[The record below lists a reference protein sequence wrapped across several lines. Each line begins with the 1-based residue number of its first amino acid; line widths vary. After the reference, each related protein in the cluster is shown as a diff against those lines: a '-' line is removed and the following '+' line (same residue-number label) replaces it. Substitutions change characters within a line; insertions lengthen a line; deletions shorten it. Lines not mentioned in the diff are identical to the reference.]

1 MAAYT
6 KERGES
12 GVETDGIETLR
23 ATYKGRGRDPLFF
36 GEDIKVAQSTDG
48 GDNDLDSV
56 IEEIADA
63 EDATRTIANGAKT
76 VADANQYAID
86 KLRHLTRDLHAIED
100 EGAWE
105 DAADSDG
112 DLYVALS
119 SVNPDTFTDATFDNG
134 GASVTI
140 PSNADHGVYVRLP
153 IAADHASFRVAFGTD
168 FGRSKAG
175 NLWVRMAISAP
186 SDTYQYWWADGFTN
200 FSGGT
205 VKLQKL
211 DSTTAATRFD
221 GDLADGAVS
230 TSKLAAGAVATGK
243 VADGAITRP
252 KLSSTLLTEIDDA
265 ANNAVVWHDLWELA
279 ADTTAVDAGTL
290 VNVETFRLTDLTVG
304 VPYEIVLNATFTVTD
319 LHSATNTN
327 NVHPILVFDGTSYD
341 LADKV
346 DIDGYS
352 AQDLTFRTEPLTIW
366 PTAGT
371 HDVILQLDSSRA
383 AGFTFIVKSGAKFLI
398 GQGVGATSQ
407 QRTLYDHDEF
417 PEEDDHEVNDIVAVN
432 DGFYKLGVTD
442 DTEPNVYEGNVGS
455 IVFRTTNGEDWNG
468 VIGPNHPNGFNT
480 DGGWTVNPGNS
491 AEYLIASNQRRI
503 RFAVREDAYET
514 AKGSA
519 FVSSDLLAIKV
530 RYPTSGEPDEEV
542 VCAYYGR
549 YTRNVNGADTAFLQ
563 FGHRNSVDDGNFN
576 LYTEEAESRIEC
588 EFFTVDSNGA
598 ATTTPFLTHGVGVKH
613 WVQWPSTDPNGQAIQ
628 ALALARGNQSRLD
641 ALDVQVDGTA
651 DPIHSVRYDDTT
663 ALLAPTAGNAGAFAV
678 SETFN
683 DIQAADLMVIDWTQ
697 AEHLNHHDEHVLPG
711 SSTEAGRMYVNASQF
726 DNSEF
731 NGEVLYALEKALQDN
746 GTPDELNSWIVLSFV
761 WNSPNLVVGLHLQQG
776 GTRSNRN
783 LKPRP
788 GFSVTVRIFRNAN
801 ILTATVGSLH
811 SKVTQIEATLAGPSI
826 RKGDLLGTVTGKSSG
841 NLEAQ
846 PWTDPH
852 DNVTQFNSTG
862 GGWSDWLEMSV
873 HDFMTLGTGIG
884 LILEVANTGVT
895 TQFSQIYVPWSDLW
909 GDRQSF
915 GGFWRSTGTADND
928 RIIVEGQVSSGKA
941 RIRVACAG
949 ADDDGSLSVYL
960 AR

>member
-1 MAAYT
+1 MTNFT
-6 KERGES
+6 KDRSDADVKKYRGTLKS
-12 GVETDGIETLR
+12 NGVEPL
-23 ATYKGRGRDPLFF
+23 TYGA
-36 GEDIKVAQSTDG
+36 DIQVDQSTEDG
-48 GDNDLDSV
+48 QTDLDSV
-56 IEEIADA
+56 LDEIADA

-76 VADANQYAID
+76 TADANQYAVD
-86 KLRHLTRDLHAIED
+86 TLRHLTRDLHAIE
-100 EGAWE
+100 GPVAWE

-112 DLYVALS
+112 DLHVALS
-119 SVNPDTFTDATFDNG
+119 SVNPNTFTDATFDNG

-153 IAADHASFRVAFGTD
+153 IAADHASYRVAFGTD

-175 NLWVRMAISAP
+175 NLWVRMAIAST
-186 SDTYQYWWADGFTN
+186 STTYQYWWADGFTN

-211 DSTTAATRFD
+211 AATTAATRFD
-221 GDLADGAVS
+221 GELPDGSVDAD
-230 TSKLAAGAVATGK
+230 KLANGSVGTGK
-243 VADGAITRP
+243 LANGSVTRP
-252 KLSSTLLTEIDDA
+252 KLSATLLAEIDDA
-265 ANNAVVWHDLWELA
+265 ANNAVVWRDLWDLT
-279 ADTTAVDAGTL
+279 ADTAAVDSGTL
-290 VNVETFRLTDLTVG
+290 VNVETFRLTGLVVG
-304 VPYEIVLNATFTVTD
+304 VPYEVVLNATFTITD
-319 LHSATNTN
+319 LHSPDNTN
-327 NVHPILVFDGTSYD
+327 NLRPVVVFDGVSYN
-341 LADKV
+341 LAGNT
-346 DIDGYS
+346 DINSYS
-352 AQDLTFRTEPLTIW
+352 AQDLTLQTDPLTIW
-366 PTAGT
+366 PTAGA
-371 HDVILQLDSSRA
+371 HDLILQLDSSRA
-383 AGFTFIVKSGAKFLI
+383 AGFTFIAKAGSKFLI
-398 GQGVGATSQ
+398 GQGVGASSQ
-407 QRTLYDHDEF
+407 QRALYDHDEF
-417 PEEDDHEVNDIVAVN
+417 PDVDNHEAEEIVAVE

-442 DTEPNVYEGNVGS
+442 GTEPDLFEGNVGS

-491 AEYLIASNQRRI
+491 AEYVIASNQRRI

-530 RYPTSGEPDEEV
+530 SYPTSGESAEEV

-576 LYTEEAESRIEC
+576 LYTEEAESRIQC
-588 EFFTVDSNGA
+588 KFFTVDSNGA
-598 ATTTPFLTHGVGVKH
+598 ATTTPFLTHTVALKH
-613 WVQWPSTDPNGQAIQ
+613 WLQWPSTDPNGQAIQ
-628 ALALARGNQSRLD
+628 ALALARGNQARLD

-651 DPIHSVRYDDTT
+651 DPIHSVHYDDTT
-663 ALLAPTAGNAGAFAV
+663 ALTAPTAGNAGDFAV

-711 SSTEAGRMYVNASQF
+711 SSTTAGRMYVNASQF

-731 NGEVLYALEKALQDN
+731 NGEILYALEKALQDN
-746 GTPDELNSWIVLSFV
+746 GSPDELNSWIVLSLV
-761 WNSPNLVVGLHLQQG
+761 WNSPNLQVGLHLQQG
-776 GTRSNRN
+776 GPRNNRN

-811 SKVTQIEATLAGPSI
+811 SKVAQIEETLAGPSI
-826 RKGDLLGTVTGKSSG
+826 RKGDRLGTVTGKSSG

-846 PWTDPH
+846 PWTNAH
-852 DNVTQFNSTG
+852 DDVTQLDSTG
-862 GGWSDWLEMSV
+862 GGWSDWLEMDV
-873 HDFMTLGTGIG
+873 HEFMTLGTGLG
-884 LILEVANTGVT
+884 LILEMERTGVT
-895 TQFSQIYVPWSDLW
+895 DQFSQIYVPWADLW

-915 GGFWRSTGTADND
+915 GGFWRNSGTADND
-928 RIIVEGQVSSGKA
+928 RIIVEGQVASGKA
-941 RIRVACAG
+941 RIRVACSG
-949 ADDDGSLSVYL
+949 ADDDGSMNVYL

>member
-6 KERGES
+6 KNPDDD
-12 GVETDGIETLR
+12 GVETLR
-23 ATYKGRGRDPLFF
+23 ATYKGKGRDPLFF
-36 GEDIKVAQSTDG
+36 GQDIKVAQSTESG
-48 GDNDLDSV
+48 QNDLDSV
-56 IEEIADA
+56 MEEIADA

-76 VADANQYAID
+76 TADANQYAVD
-86 KLRHLTRDLHAIED
+86 TLRHLTRDLHAIE
-100 EGAWE
+100 GPVAWE

-119 SVNPDTFTDATFDNG
+119 SANPNTFTDATFDNG

-153 IAADHASFRVAFGTD
+153 IAADHASYRVAFGTD

-175 NLWVRMAISAP
+175 NLWVRMAIAST
-186 SDTYQYWWADGFTN
+186 STTYQYWWADGFTN

-211 DSTTAATRFD
+211 AATTAATRFD
-221 GDLADGAVS
+221 GELPDGSVDAD
-230 TSKLAAGAVATGK
+230 KLANGSVGTGK
-243 VADGAITRP
+243 LANGSVTRP
-252 KLSSTLLTEIDDA
+252 KLSATLLAEIDDA
-265 ANNAVVWHDLWELA
+265 ANNAVVWRDLWNLT
-279 ADTTAVDAGTL
+279 ADTAAVDSGTL
-290 VNVETFRLTDLTVG
+290 VNVETFRLTGLVVG
-304 VPYEIVLNATFTVTD
+304 VPYEVVLNATFTITD
-319 LHSATNTN
+319 LHSPNNTN
-327 NVHPILVFDGTSYD
+327 NLRPVVVFDGVSYN
-341 LADKV
+341 LAGNT

-352 AQDLTFRTEPLTIW
+352 AQDLTLQTDPLTIW
-366 PTAGT
+366 PTAGA
-371 HDVILQLDSSRA
+371 HDLILQLDSSRA
-383 AGFTFIVKSGAKFLI
+383 AGFTFIAKAGSKFLI
-398 GQGVGATSQ
+398 GQGVGASSQ
-407 QRTLYDHDEF
+407 QRAMYDHDDF
-417 PEEDDHEVNDIVAVN
+417 PDVDNHEAEEIVAVE

-442 DTEPNVYEGNVGS
+442 GTEPNLFEGNVGS

-480 DGGWTVNPGNS
+480 DGGWTVNPGNG
-491 AEYLIASNQRRI
+491 AEYVVASNQRRI

-530 RYPTSGEPDEEV
+530 SYPTSGESAEEV

-563 FGHRNSVDDGNFN
+563 FGHRNTADDGNFN
-576 LYTEEAESRIEC
+576 LYTEEAESRIQC

-598 ATTTPFLTHGVGVKH
+598 ATTTPFLTHAVSVKH
-613 WVQWPSTDPNGQAIQ
+613 WLQWPSTDPNGQAIQ
-628 ALALARGNQSRLD
+628 ALALARGNQARLD

-651 DPIHSVRYDDTT
+651 DPIHSVHYDDTT
-663 ALLAPTAGNAGAFAV
+663 ALTAPTAGNAGDFAV

-711 SSTEAGRMYVNASQF
+711 SSTTAGRMYVNASQF

-731 NGEVLYALEKALQDN
+731 NGEILYALEKALQDN
-746 GTPDELNSWIVLSFV
+746 GSPDELNSWIVLSLV
-761 WNSPNLVVGLHLQQG
+761 WNSPNLQVGLHLQQG
-776 GTRSNRN
+776 GPRNNRN
-783 LKPRP
+783 LKPRS

-811 SKVTQIEATLAGPSI
+811 SKVAQIEETLAGPSI
-826 RKGDLLGTVTGKSSG
+826 RKGDRLGTVTGKSSG

-846 PWTDPH
+846 PWTNAH
-852 DNVTQFNSTG
+852 DDVTQLDSTG
-862 GGWSDWLEMSV
+862 GGWSDWLEMDV
-873 HDFMTLGTGIG
+873 HEFMTLGTGLG
-884 LILEVANTGVT
+884 LILEMERTGVT
-895 TQFSQIYVPWSDLW
+895 DQFSQIYVPWADLW

-915 GGFWRSTGTADND
+915 GGFWRNSGTADND
-928 RIIVEGQVSSGKA
+928 RIIVEGQVASGKA
-941 RIRVACAG
+941 RIRVACSG
-949 ADDDGSLSVYL
+949 ADDDGSMNVYL